1 MISMMPSLKSTIGP
15 HLPQSISKIWHKYN
29 RSLFFETLLHLT
41 CRDVGHSVVVLLT
54 FWQLLFCLFYQFLF
68 IASTSNCWNAS
79 KLSPW
84 PLYLLHSLGHLI
96 QAHDFKFHQYTEDF
110 YVYISAWTFPQ
121 TLFVI
126 FTWYLKF
133 NMTKTEVLIYTL
145 QHVPPTGFP
154 NSFKSNSF
162 FLFLQVKNI
171 RVMLDSSLS
180 HSTSSKSAT
189 TVSSMFR
196 IDLGF
201 DRFLYLCYH
210 HSTLVQP
217 TTNSHLN
224 YCNSILRACP
234 TLPSGYYLPSLRKV
248 RAVTFLLRTIQRHL
262 IFLE

>member
-133 NMTKTEVLIYTL
+133 NMTKTEVE
-145 QHVPPTGFP
+145 VP
-154 NSFKSNSF
+154 SNM
-162 FLFLQVKNI
+162 FLPQVFLT
-171 RVMLDSSLS
+171 
-180 HSTSSKSAT
+180 H
-189 TVSSMFR
+189 
-196 IDLGF
+196 
-201 DRFLYLCYH
+201 
-210 HSTLVQP
+210 
-217 TTNSHLN
+217 
-224 YCNSILRACP
+224 LRATPFFYFCRSK
-234 TLPSGYYLPSLRKV
+234 TLESCLTPLFHTPHLVSQQ
-248 RAVTFLLRTIQRHL
+248 LLL
-262 IFLE
+262 ALCLE